1 MDKVKENIEEKKE
14 EDIKNGSEQVIVRE
28 HEKSFSNFFKSFI
41 NGTLLSREV
50 ILKQFPFVIYLTF
63 IAIILIANRYGAEK
77 VVRNTQSI
85 TNELK
90 ELKAEQIS
98 VTSELMR
105 LSQQSEVIKLVNQ
118 YEIGLSELIEP
129 PKKIIIKEKE

>member
-14 EDIKNGSEQVIVRE
+14 EDVKNGSEQVIVRE

-63 IAIILIANRYGAEK
+63 IAIILI
-77 VVRNTQSI
+77 
-85 TNELK
+85 
-90 ELKAEQIS
+90 
-98 VTSELMR
+98 
-105 LSQQSEVIKLVNQ
+105 
-118 YEIGLSELIEP
+118 
-129 PKKIIIKEKE
+129 